1 MDAKKTKNLTIN
13 RYGFIVDPASPPMAS
28 LKFILVHFT
37 RGRDTW
43 KSYRVNP
50 SELCFRYY
58 NYLFVLSSLA
68 YEQYYGMNQKANNLG
83 LCKSA
88 FPLHVNKTL
97 NVTNPEHKYDRMAN
111 YYCDVE
117 RQESSDGRPKKY
129 LKIPTELRQGFRSI
143 FNIIRT
149 TAGAKDARIE
159 LAQSIDSETVYFWQ
173 LEDFEP
179 EILKDISA
187 GQIKLPKKKIP
198 RSSVKQV
205 DITHLRNRICGDPL
219 WQKWHKDKITDGNSI
234 TKSSTFK
241 RLRGYLKEDA
251 LSGFKKQLHS
261 DNLNEYISLKLR
273 KRLNP
278 MPMQISR
285 IPDLG
290 HTWNPIGLGEL
301 LFPGENYFLSSISGA
316 GKTTFLRFF
325 QNEILKEGNIPI
337 FGTGKNSALK
347 FIQIMSLKKNDFLP
361 FYLRAKDIE
370 GWDSFEK
377 ADIARYLSKHVR
389 RTKSDYALRCCID
402 KAFEQGRIIFLID
415 AMDNLEIP
423 GQNCSE
429 LVDQILVM
437 TGDNPVIM
445 TGRPS
450 AIQYIEQNTNI
461 TLLRLEKIDSKA
473 CEKFLRPY
481 YHKVL
486 KLCKEDKNLL
496 ATPMF
501 AYMAKKLVQEGNDQ
515 YIQSRWDLYLR
526 YIKYVF
532 STHPPNRK
540 TINHTQWRLDV
551 QKAISIIA
559 YHSIDRKKPKW
570 ENISSDILD
579 ELSESIPISIDLVSS
594 SGIAEILQINEDPNL
609 VFSHRSFQEYFAARW
624 ADTCPERTQ
633 HVLGGYWDPKWR
645 EIIKFL
651 VGKNGQSVV
660 EAIYPKACNDDVL
673 HSRLFLAAECMA
685 QMNVNSDIKARIVD
699 DLSRLADSHFFRY
712 EALIHLIRLGDALA
726 HEAAWSIVCKTY
738 EVAGAGINRI
748 NLTDLKPLYN
758 KERLRWVLDRWL
770 KQNLFSHLYIKLLAS
785 WYNKISPSIIS
796 KIIEKGVYDSLSH
809 SYLFFYDLIAQL
821 SQKQMYQLIQVLF
834 SNKRDLYED
843 GRFMLASFVCQG
855 VKLTASQI
863 SHLIETLDDPVG
875 LPHLATILDHLSDEL
890 LEEHISKIINKWWNH
905 KLCNTKSRYLLISGM
920 PRVCGRLPASEI
932 DDIIKALRHSDEDV
946 GWHAANALTYCVGR
960 LTNKQVQ
967 TILSY
972 INREGMYSDN
982 VHVVLQ
988 ILPNIDKELANKILD
1003 NVSSQDQRIRISAMK
1018 SAYLL
1023 KKYINI
1029 KHIRQFEQNFKN
1041 ATNRMLDLKS
1051 LATRDKHLCERHAAM
1066 FAITSVIDRI
1076 SDDTIQYILDTLDSY
1091 DFSATLP
1098 REIFTNLSERMD
1110 RSQAAV
1116 FIKRLNRETNIYCV
1130 ESLCLLLKPEKITKE
1145 GIQQLCQIFK
1155 YKDIGDSC
1163 FHVLKLL
1170 RRLHA
1175 FNGMKGI

>member
-1 MDAKKTKNLTIN
+1 MDTKKTTKPTIN
-13 RYGFIVDPASPPMAS
+13 RYGFIVDTASPPMTS

-37 RGRDTW
+37 RSRDTW

-68 YEQYYGMNQKANNLG
+68 YEQYYDMNQKANNSG
-83 LCKSA
+83 LDKSP
-88 FPLHVNKTL
+88 FPLHVNKIP

-117 RQESSDGRPKKY
+117 RQENTDGKPKKY

-173 LEDFEP
+173 FEDFEP
-179 EILKDISA
+179 EILKGISA
-187 GQIKLPKKKIP
+187 GQIKLSKQKKPK
-198 RSSVKQV
+198 SSVKLA
-205 DITHLRNRICGDPL
+205 DIIRLREQICNSPS
-219 WQKWHKDKITDGNSI
+219 WKKWHKDKLPAVNSG
-234 TKSSTFK
+234 TGSKTFD
-241 RLRGYLKEDA
+241 RLREYLKEEA
-251 LSGFKKQLHS
+251 LNGLQKQLHS
-261 DNLNEYISLKLR
+261 NNLNEYIPLKLQ

-278 MPMQISR
+278 MPRQINR
-285 IPDLG
+285 MPDLG
-290 HTWNPIGLGEL
+290 HIWNPVGLGEL
-301 LFPGENYFLSSISGA
+301 LFPRENYFLSSASGA

-325 QNEILKEGNIPI
+325 QKEILNGGNIPI
-337 FGTGKNSALK
+337 FGTGKSSALK
-347 FIQIMSLKKNDFLP
+347 FIQIMSLKMDDFLP
-361 FYLRAKDIE
+361 FYLRAKDIQR
-370 GWDSFEK
+370 WDCFDKENIVRHL
-377 ADIARYLSKHVR
+377 AKHVCK
-389 RTKSDYALRCCID
+389 TKSDYALRCCID

-415 AMDNLEIP
+415 AMDSLEIP

-437 TGDNPVIM
+437 VGNNPVIM

-450 AIQYIEQNTNI
+450 AREYIEHNTNI
-461 TLLRLEKIDSKA
+461 TLLQLEKVAPKA
-473 CEKFLRPY
+473 LKKFLGAY
-481 YHKVL
+481 QHKVL
-486 KLCKEDKNLL
+486 KLCKEDKSLL
-496 ATPMF
+496 TTPMF

-526 YIKYVF
+526 YVKYVF
-532 STHPPNRK
+532 GTHPPNRK

-551 QKAISIIA
+551 QKALSIIA

-570 ENISSDILD
+570 ENISSDILE

-594 SGIAEILQINEDPNL
+594 SGIAEVLQINEDPNL
-609 VFSHRSFQEYFAARW
+609 VFSHRSFHEYFAARW
-624 ADTCPERTQ
+624 ADMCPARTQ
-633 HVLGGYWDPKWR
+633 HVLDGYWDPKWR
-645 EIIKFL
+645 EIVKFL
-651 VGKNGQSVV
+651 VGKNGQSIL
-660 EAIYPKACNDDVL
+660 EAIYPEGCEDDSI
-673 HSRLFLAAECMA
+673 HSRLFLAAECMT
-685 QMNVNSDIKARIVD
+685 QMNVNSDVKARIVD

-712 EALIHLIRLGDALA
+712 EALIHLIRLGDAFA
-726 HEAAWSIVCKTY
+726 HEAAWNIVCKTY

-748 NLTDLKPLYN
+748 DLTDLKPLYN
-758 KERLRWVLDRWL
+758 KERLEWVLDRWL

-785 WYNKISPSIIS
+785 WYDKISPSMIS
-796 KIIEKGVYDSLSH
+796 KIIEKGVYDSLNH
-809 SYLFFYDLIAQL
+809 SYLLFDDLIAQL
-821 SQKQMYQLIQVLF
+821 NPNQMHQLIQLLF

-863 SHLIETLDDPVG
+863 SYLIEMLDDPVG

-890 LEEHISKIINKWWNH
+890 LEEHISKVVNQWWEH
-905 KLCNTKSRYLLISGM
+905 KAYRHLLIKGM
-920 PRVCGRLPASEI
+920 PRVCGKLPASEI

-946 GWHAANALTYCVGR
+946 GWYAANALTYCVGR

-972 INREGMYSDN
+972 INREGIYSDN

-988 ILPNIDKELANKILD
+988 ILPNIDKKLANKILD

-1023 KKYINI
+1023 KKYINL

-1041 ATNRMLDLKS
+1041 ATDRMLDFKS

-1076 SDDTIQYILDTLDSY
+1076 SDDTVQYIVDTLDSN
-1091 DFSATLP
+1091 DFSKPLP
-1098 REIFTNLSERMD
+1098 KKMFIKLSKRINPN
-1110 RSQAAV
+1110 QTTV
-1116 FIKRLNRETNIYCV
+1116 FIERLNRETNIYCV
-1130 ESLCLLLKPEKITKE
+1130 KSLCLLLKPEKITKE
-1145 GIQQLCQIFK
+1145 GIQQLCQILK
-1155 YKDIGDSC
+1155 YKDIGDSG
-1163 FHVLKLL
+1163 FHVLELL

-1175 FNGMKGI
+1175 FDGMKGV